1 MQEIWNMWKNGFNA
15 WEDATAKYT
24 AEWLKS
30 PFVLG
35 PSGAIL
41 SAVMKAKGASDKA
54 AASFWGNLGLPTKRD
69 QERALHLLNQLH
81 SRVIDLEEK
90 LEERR
95 DESAQNTRTT
105 EGNARK

>member
-24 AEWLKS
+24 EQWLKS
-30 PFVLG
+30 PFILG
-35 PSGAIL
+35 PSGALL
-41 SAVMKAKGASDKA
+41 SAVMKAKAASDKA
-54 AASFWGNLGLPTKRD
+54 AAGFWGNLGLPTKRD

-90 LEERR
+90 LEERKVQ
-95 DESAQNTRTT
+95 S
-105 EGNARK
+105 